1 MGDAVSPHAMSIL
14 VVALSYPGIYWIV
27 TGAMDGD
34 RRTVSLGA
42 GVLSVLLGMVAWWV
56 GEDL

>member
-1 MGDAVSPHAMSIL
+1 MSIL